1 MNRDTVDS
9 YLRDGCGRC
18 EHYRTPQC
26 KVHLWTKPL
35 VALRAL
41 VREAGL
47 VEALKWGSPTYAV
60 DGKNVLMILS
70 FRESCALS
78 FLQGA
83 ALTDADGILES
94 AGPNSQFARLFRAKK
109 ADDVTRHEASLRA
122 LIAQAVAF
130 SRAGGKVERAPAKDL
145 PEELAALLADDP
157 TLAAAFEALTPGRK
171 RSYAL
176 HVGGA
181 KQEATRTRRA
191 EACIPGILGGR
202 GFNER

>member
-18 EHYRTPQC
+18 EHYQTPQC

-35 VALRAL
+35 MALRAL

-47 VEALKWGSPTYAV
+47 VEALKWGSPTYSV

-83 ALTDADGILES
+83 ALTDTDGILES
-94 AGPNSQFARLFRAKK
+94 AGPNSHYARLFRVKK
-109 ADDVTRHEASLRA
+109 ADDVKRREGSLRA
-122 LIAQAVAF
+122 LIDQAVAF
-130 SRAGGKVERAPAKDL
+130 SRAGGKVERAPAKEL
-145 PEELAALLADDP
+145 PEELTALLADDP

-181 KQEATRTRRA
+181 KQAATRTRRA
-191 EACIPGILGGR
+191 EACIAGILGGR

>member
-83 ALTDADGILES
+83 ALTDADGILER
-94 AGPNSQFARLFRAKK
+94 AGPNSQFARLFRVKT
-109 ADDVTRHEASLRA
+109 ADDVKRREGSLRA
-122 LIAQAVAF
+122 LIDQAVAF
-130 SRAGGKVERAPAKDL
+130 SRAGGKVERAPAKAL
-145 PEELAALLADDP
+145 PEELTALLADDP
-157 TLAAAFEALTPGRK
+157 TLAAAFDALTPGRK

-181 KQEATRTRRA
+181 KQSATRTRRA
-191 EACIPGILGGR
+191 EACVPGILGGR